1 MRLCHLAASS
11 SSHPRNSISQGHSIH
26 ESSPPTKSPFASSTS
41 NMLKPFTLIALLALL
56 PFLATVHAQVPT
68 YPPVWDSI
76 YPMNRCIDFCAFLR
90 PGQICPAEP
99 HNANCLC
106 SVYNI
111 RLPAVPTQ
119 TLSFAIWLLYL
130 TCSAKNAGGRRTLL
144 WRMTC
149 NLS

>member
-1 MRLCHLAASS
+1 MATSS

-26 ESSPPTKSPFASSTS
+26 ESSPPTKSPFASH
-41 NMLKPFTLIALLALL
+41 NMLKPFALIALLTLL

-68 YPPVWDSI
+68 YPAVWDSA

-111 RLPAVPTQ
+111 RLPAVLPLF
-119 TLSFAIWLLYL
+119 LSPCGSRILLVV
-130 TCSAKNAGGRRTLL
+130 RRMLEVEE
-144 WRMTC
+144 RYC
-149 NLS
+149 GE